1 MVIPTEA
8 VKALKE
14 QLTVDVGVEESL
26 EEVCKITGK
35 IVKEAACK
43 MKSGKGDV
51 TEGYTSDAILN
62 APDIL
67 FDQLA
72 MVYRSWLIHGT
83 VTLNLLAC
91 AFLPLLKNSLKN
103 PADTNS
109 YRAIAG
115 SSLLLKLF
123 DQVILL
129 LWGHLLASDELQF
142 GYKPNYST
150 SQCSWFV
157 NEVASYFLRKGTPC
171 IVTLLDCT
179 KAFDKC
185 QFDILFKKLIDRKMP
200 AIVVR
205 VLIFAYEEQQAW
217 VKWGKAKSRCF
228 GIVNGTRQGS
238 VLSPAL
244 FSVYMDD
251 LIVQI
256 RKSGVGCHVGGVF
269 CGVAGYADDL
279 CLLAPSR
286 SAMEVMLQICENFAA
301 TNNLEFST
309 DPDPEKSKSKCIF
322 MQGNKKL
329 PKPAN
334 LKLYGLNL
342 PWVKTAN
349 HLGHELSEECNMVQD
364 MLCKRADYIQK
375 STEVRETFAFA
386 QPNQV
391 LQSVSTYC
399 SSMYGAMTWPLFSDR
414 ARQVFNCWST
424 CVKLAWDVPRATHTY
439 LVDNLLSGGIPS
451 MRSSILA
458 RYCKF
463 YKGLRASNSL
473 AVRVVASICSSD
485 VRSTTGSN
493 LLNLGKESQLD
504 PVRDPLVKVKAAL
517 LSLKTSVPLEDIWRV
532 GCLRKFLS
540 ERHAMAA
547 RHEDTEDMDR
557 LIDSLCTS

>member
-1 MVIPTEA
+1 
-8 VKALKE
+8 
-14 QLTVDVGVEESL
+14 
-26 EEVCKITGK
+26 
-35 IVKEAACK
+35 
-43 MKSGKGDV
+43 
-51 TEGYTSDAILN
+51 
-62 APDIL
+62 
-67 FDQLA
+67 
-72 MVYRSWLIHGT
+72 
-83 VTLNLLAC
+83 
-91 AFLPLLKNSLKN
+91 
-103 PADTNS
+103 
-109 YRAIAG
+109 
-115 SSLLLKLF
+115 
-123 DQVILL
+123 
-129 LWGHLLASDELQF
+129 
-142 GYKPNYST
+142 
-150 SQCSWFV
+150 
-157 NEVASYFLRKGTPC
+157 
-171 IVTLLDCT
+171 
-179 KAFDKC
+179 
-185 QFDILFKKLIDRKMP
+185 
-200 AIVVR
+200 
-205 VLIFAYEEQQAW
+205 
-217 VKWGKAKSRCF
+217 
-228 GIVNGTRQGS
+228 
-238 VLSPAL
+238 
-244 FSVYMDD
+244 
-251 LIVQI
+251 
-256 RKSGVGCHVGGVF
+256 
-269 CGVAGYADDL
+269 
-279 CLLAPSR
+279 
-286 SAMEVMLQICENFAA
+286 
-301 TNNLEFST
+301 
-309 DPDPEKSKSKCIF
+309 

-334 LKLYGLNL
+334 LKLYGLSL

-349 HLGHELSEECNMVQD
+349 HLGHELSDECNMVQD
-364 MLCKRADYIQK
+364 MLCKRADFFQN

-504 PVRDPLVKVKAAL
+504 PVRDPLVKNKAAL
-517 LSLKTSVPLEDIWRV
+517 LSLKTSVPVGDFWRV

-540 ERHAMAA
+540 ERHVMAA